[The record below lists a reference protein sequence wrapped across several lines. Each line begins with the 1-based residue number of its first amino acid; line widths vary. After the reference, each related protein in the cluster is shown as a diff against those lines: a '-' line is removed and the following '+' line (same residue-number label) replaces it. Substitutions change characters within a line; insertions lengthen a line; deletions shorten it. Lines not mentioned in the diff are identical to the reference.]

1 MIKANDTAE
10 DDGMDCGLRTL
21 GWCRGESCQKHA
33 RLKTFVTIL
42 ACTGFLQGICETYF
56 RISAKQAAAETGCN
70 TQVVE
75 WLLISSGI
83 FQALFATIYAYW
95 AHRLHPISW
104 LSGTIVLQAMTC
116 VIAVIPPIINF
127 SQNIISE
134 LPVPGNDLCI
144 SYWPQKMQQFSL
156 TSQQSDYLNL
166 IMLFVLQ
173 LLLGLSSLAFYT
185 IGLTYIDD
193 NSKMF
198 DSPAMIGIT
207 LAAKFFGVESGSLLT
222 LSVDAANLGWW
233 LGWIVIAPAVCVSG
247 ILLGLFPKKLP
258 QRVISGNNLDSNSP
272 NEPESI
278 PFIDDPDYGASMKRL
293 FNNKL
298 LMFNVASLMFIK
310 SATINYA
317 LQEEKY
323 LQSRFFLAYS
333 EENGLAQ
340 ELRARF
346 VLLFVKSPAAAISML
361 IGGLIISKM
370 KLTSRKVAALNISM
384 SAKLLIIFIA
394 FVYIKCNVGPIA
406 GITNGKL
413 QQPYCSRQCLC
424 TPNTFFPVCPENS
437 TVTYFS
443 PCYAGCTQKSTIGN
457 VEIYEGCSCG
467 GTNNYEMNSDYS
479 LRATEGACSA
489 EHCDKMLVVFQVL
502 SVSMAV
508 IFGMTMIGKII
519 ITLRSVLPQDKGIA
533 LAVEIS
539 FVGLFAFIPAHLAYD
554 LVTRTTCLYW
564 APQYA
569 RCLLHE
575 TPKHGN
581 ILNILSACLIA
592 IGIFFDILVY
602 LYLKGL
608 NIYNNNV
615 TDYNYNSSLYS
626 AIPIAEQHDVAK
638 TNAVSSSSVSA
649 TTTISTTLSGTST
662 GQPILQHEP
671 KPELIASHPTS
682 SVMDSS
688 SGDSNSTAE
697 LSSSRVTYA
706 QIVFPSKQR
715 NLGDDLATNPKRFA
729 VRADVPL
736 HYLTIDDVRSPLN
749 NLQSF
754 NPNRTKVRSEEGEIN
769 SNLVSSPLSIQMKHS
784 SKALETDIDAIRPQS
799 PETDL

>member
-1 MIKANDTAE
+1 MSNANDTTAN
-10 DDGMDCGLRTL
+10 DNTDCGLRTL
-21 GWCRGESCQKHA
+21 GWCRGESCQRHA
-33 RLKTFVTIL
+33 RLKTFVTVL

-56 RISAKQAAAETGCN
+56 RISAKQAAAEIGYN
-70 TQVVE
+70 ALLVE

-83 FQALFATIYAYW
+83 FQAVFATIYAYW

-104 LSGTIVLQAMTC
+104 LSGTIILQAMTC

-127 SQNIISE
+127 SQNTANE
-134 LPVPGNDLCI
+134 TPALGNDLCI

-156 TSQQSDYLNL
+156 ISQQSRYLNL
-166 IMLFVLQ
+166 IMLFILQ
-173 LLLGLSSLAFYT
+173 LFLGLSSLAFYT

-193 NSKMF
+193 NSKVF

-207 LAAKFFGVESGSLLT
+207 LAAKFFGLESGSLLT

-233 LGWIVIAPAVCVSG
+233 LGWIIIAPAVCISG
-247 ILLGLFPKKLP
+247 ILLALFPRKLP
-258 QRVISGNNLDSNSP
+258 RDVHKLDSGNNVDNNSE

-293 FNNKL
+293 FGNKL

-310 SATINYA
+310 GATINYA

-340 ELRARF
+340 EIRARF
-346 VLLFVKSPAAAISML
+346 VLLFVKSPAAAISMI

-384 SAKLLIIFIA
+384 SVKLLIIFIA
-394 FVYIKCNVGPIA
+394 FVFIKCNVGPIA

-424 TPNTFFPVCPENS
+424 TPTTFFPVCPENS

-443 PCYAGCTQKSTIGN
+443 PCYAGCTQKSTIGSI
-457 VEIYEGCSCG
+457 EIYEGCSCG
-467 GTNNYEMNSDYS
+467 GTDNYDMNIDHS

-489 EHCDKMLVVFQVL
+489 ERCDKMLVIFQVL

-508 IFGMTMIGKII
+508 IFGMTTIGKII

-533 LAVEIS
+533 LAVEIT

-564 APQYA
+564 APHYA

-581 ILNILSACLIA
+581 ILNILSASLIA
-592 IGIFFDILVY
+592 IGILFDILVY

-608 NIYNNNV
+608 NVYNNNV

-626 AIPIAEQHDVAK
+626 AIPVAEERSIAK
-638 TNAVSSSSVSA
+638 TVTASSTISPTA
-649 TTTISTTLSGTST
+649 TLSTTLSGTST
-662 GQPILQHEP
+662 VQPAVRSEP
-671 KPELIASHPTS
+671 NPEITVFRQTS
-682 SVMDSS
+682 SVTDSTTGDNNSIVEVSS
-688 SGDSNSTAE
+688 SG
-697 LSSSRVTYA
+697 VTYA
-706 QIVFPSKQR
+706 QIVFPSKSR
-715 NLGDDLATNPKRFA
+715 NSDKDPQRFA

-736 HYLTIDDVRSPLN
+736 HYLTIDDVRSPMD

-754 NPNRTKVRSEEGEIN
+754 NPNRTQVRNKEKEIN
-769 SNLVSSPLSIQMKHS
+769 SSAVNNSLITERKNS

-799 PETDL
+799 PETEL